1 MRLFLVLDDGSGE
14 ASAFALAKDGAEAIE
29 HTKYLLA
36 GDEDD
41 TSELRPVTTDTTRN
55 AETRELLS
63 IWEPIALEA
72 TKELRADLVE
82 KELNGL
88 EALIPAVVRVFE
100 REKARAIAEA
110 IELDRAAIRDALTSN
125 TVDSCKLLRISDEHA
140 QLMSENTATLFD
152 RAVKRSIDDREKRI
166 SSTEIFAG
174 GGAANGGA
182 R

>member
-41 TSELRPVTTDTTRN
+41 TSELRPVTSETTRN

-82 KELNGL
+82 KELNSL
-88 EALIPAVVRVFE
+88 EALIPAVVRAFE
-100 REKARAIAEA
+100 REKARAVAEA
-110 IELDRAAIRDALTSN
+110 IESERAAIRRDVSGRALESSKRLL
-125 TVDSCKLLRISDEHA
+125 VDVADDVAL
-140 QLMSENTATLFD
+140 LFD
-152 RAVKRSIDDREKRI
+152 RAIVRSIDDREKRAA
-166 SSTEIFAG
+166 SVDPQTG
-174 GGAANGGA
+174 GGAANGVA

>member
-41 TSELRPVTTDTTRN
+41 TSELRPVTADTTRN
-55 AETRELLS
+55 AETRALLS

-72 TKELRADLVE
+72 TKELRSDLVE

-88 EALIPAVVRVFE
+88 EALIPAVVRAFE
-100 REKARAIAEA
+100 QEKARAVAEA
-110 IELDRAAIRDALTSN
+110 IVRANFTRSA
-125 TVDSCKLLRISDEHA
+125 
-140 QLMSENTATLFD
+140 
-152 RAVKRSIDDREKRI
+152 RAD
-166 SSTEIFAG
+166 
-174 GGAANGGA
+174 GGA
-182 R
+182 RG

>member
-36 GDEDD
+36 GDEGD
-41 TSELRPVTTDTTRN
+41 TSELRPVTADTTRN
-55 AETRELLS
+55 AETRALLS

-82 KELNGL
+82 RELNGL
-88 EALIPAVVRVFE
+88 EALIPAVVRAFE
-100 REKARAIAEA
+100 RETAKAVAKERAACFEIASARSRWAYSDDRTRGAAEA
-110 IELDRAAIRDALTSN
+110 SFEIAAEIEGRSKPSAGSAIGD
-125 TVDSCKLLRISDEHA
+125 
-140 QLMSENTATLFD
+140 LF
-152 RAVKRSIDDREKRI
+152 EC
-166 SSTEIFAG
+166 G
-174 GGAANGGA
+174 GTPRGGA